1 VWRLIISILFMM
13 TGCSSLSIG
22 PILSELPDG
31 VHINHLGDLE
41 NKAISEASG
50 LAASN
55 LRSDILW
62 IINDSG
68 NEPLLHAIGSDG
80 SDRGFVRVDGAEN
93 IDWED
98 LASFMYNGTPYI
110 LIADVG
116 DNREHRETGTIYIV
130 KEPRI
135 QGVRLRKGLSV
146 SPEWKINFRY
156 EDAPR
161 DCEAVGVDME
171 NLRIF
176 LVTKRTIPPML
187 YQLPL
192 FPLHGPSVLTAKKVT
207 ELTGI
212 AGSNTAGARSYT
224 LLDYI
229 HYQSAPTALDIEP
242 DGFMAAILTYNAIYL
257 FSRIP
262 GEDWIRSFSGRPV
275 VVPIPRLYQA
285 EALCFGMKGDRL
297 FITSEKGPAPL
308 YGIDI
313 DRNIIQ

>member
-1 VWRLIISILFMM
+1 MWPLIICFLLII
-13 TGCSSLSIG
+13 TGCGSFSIS
-22 PILSELPDG
+22 PTLSELPDG

-41 NKAISEASG
+41 KKAINEASG
-50 LAASN
+50 LAASH
-55 LRSDILW
+55 LRPDILW
-62 IINDSG
+62 VINDSG
-68 NEPLLHAIGSDG
+68 NEPLLHALGLDG

-98 LASFMYNGTPYI
+98 LASFIYNGIPYI

-116 DNREHRETGTIYIV
+116 DNSERRETGTIYIV

-146 SPEWKINFRY
+146 STEWKINFRY
-156 EDAPR
+156 EDTPR
-161 DCEAVGVDME
+161 DCEAVGVDTE
-171 NLRIF
+171 NRRIF
-176 LVTKRTIPPML
+176 LVTKRTVPPIL

-192 FPLHGPSVLTAKKVT
+192 LPFNGPSILTAEKVT

-212 AGSNTAGARSYT
+212 ARNNASGTRVHT

-229 HYQSAPTALDIEP
+229 HYQSAPTAMDIAP

-257 FSRIP
+257 FPRTH
-262 GEDWIRSFSGRPV
+262 GEDWIRAFSGRPV
-275 VVPIPRLYQA
+275 MVPIPRLYQA

-297 FITSEKGPAPL
+297 FFTSEKSPAPI
-308 YGIDI
+308 YRMDI
-313 DRNIIQ
+313 NRSIIH

>member
-1 VWRLIISILFMM
+1 M
-13 TGCSSLSIG
+13 SIG

-41 NKAISEASG
+41 NKAINEASG
-50 LAASN
+50 LAASH

-68 NEPLLHAIGSDG
+68 NEPLLHALGLDG

-98 LASFMYNGTPYI
+98 LASFTYNEIPYI
-110 LIADVG
+110 LIDDVG
-116 DNREHRETGTIYIV
+116 DNPEHRETGTIYIV

-156 EDAPR
+156 EDTPR
-161 DCEAVGVDME
+161 DCEAVGVDTE
-171 NLRIF
+171 NRRIF
-176 LVTKRTIPPML
+176 LITKRTVPPML

-192 FPLHGPSVLTAKKVT
+192 LPFHDPSILTAEKVT
-207 ELTGI
+207 ELTGTQ
-212 AGSNTAGARSYT
+212 SHT

-229 HYQSAPTALDIEP
+229 QYQSAPTAMDIAP

-257 FSRIP
+257 FSRTP
-262 GEDWIRSFSGRPV
+262 GEDWIRTFSGKPV
-275 VVPIPRLYQA
+275 MVPIPRLYQA
-285 EALCFGMKGDRL
+285 EALGFGMKGDRL
-297 FITSEKGPAPL
+297 FFTSEKDSAPL
-308 YGIDI
+308 YRMDI
-313 DRNIIQ
+313 NRRLDHLKGE